1 MVRATL
7 AAAWVAAGQGCGR
20 ACSSK
25 KNVKYSMHAYRKRSM
40 SSVLQ
45 KDLNLFVT
53 LCESAESTMAARTC
67 RRGEHERGDGVGGGC
82 GWQWLRGRGGAPLLR
97 LRLSARDPLAIF
109 ARKNSCQSAV
119 CNRLKSSAG
128 GGTNHGTSNDD
139 SAPKHAGMHMCAT
152 RHGKGHTRVR
162 ERACRP
168 YGAASEAA
176 SAICSWVSSSS
187 IAASKPPPPA
197 APAAPPPLAPA
208 KKPRL
213 TGE

>member
-97 LRLSARDPLAIF
+97 LRLSARDPLAIS
-109 ARKNSCQSAV
+109 APQSAGLV
-119 CNRLKSSAG
+119 
-128 GGTNHGTSNDD
+128 
-139 SAPKHAGMHMCAT
+139 
-152 RHGKGHTRVR
+152 
-162 ERACRP
+162 
-168 YGAASEAA
+168 
-176 SAICSWVSSSS
+176 
-187 IAASKPPPPA
+187 
-197 APAAPPPLAPA
+197 
-208 KKPRL
+208 
-213 TGE
+213 

>member
-67 RRGEHERGDGVGGGC
+67 RRGERERGDGVGGGC

-119 CNRLKSSAG
+119 S
-128 GGTNHGTSNDD
+128 
-139 SAPKHAGMHMCAT
+139 
-152 RHGKGHTRVR
+152 
-162 ERACRP
+162 
-168 YGAASEAA
+168 
-176 SAICSWVSSSS
+176 
-187 IAASKPPPPA
+187 
-197 APAAPPPLAPA
+197 
-208 KKPRL
+208 
-213 TGE
+213 